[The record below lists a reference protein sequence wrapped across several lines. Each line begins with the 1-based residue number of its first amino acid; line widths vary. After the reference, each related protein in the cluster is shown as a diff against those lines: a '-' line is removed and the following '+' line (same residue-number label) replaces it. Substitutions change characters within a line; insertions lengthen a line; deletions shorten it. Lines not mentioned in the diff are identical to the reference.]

1 MLSTSLP
8 LWPIWP
14 IFFSLLFSA
23 WKCRKKQRG
32 GSRLLTFI
40 VITCYLQS
48 RKTKNKNQSELK
60 TTIFEL
66 FGTEALKDNSTGIR
80 VSRLLQTPDAS
91 EILGLKLQQSRHDD
105 QALSR
110 HHDHRQLPRLI
121 SATTNHRKVLS
132 LHFRIVPILHTHTH
146 TQLHFHI
153 YTHTHEHTHEH
164 THTIFTSD
172 HHIFTRILIFFSSK
186 KLGRFCL
193 KTDGIKLTF
202 YFYFAKL
209 ILDIFISYPDGAHF
223 I

>member
-1 MLSTSLP
+1 MAHIFLSPFLCM
-8 LWPIWP
+8 
-14 IFFSLLFSA
+14 
-23 WKCRKKQRG
+23 KVQQKVERR
-32 GSRLLTFI
+32 SRLLTFI

-60 TTIFEL
+60 TAIL
-66 FGTEALKDNSTGIR
+66 NY
-80 VSRLLQTPDAS
+80 
-91 EILGLKLQQSRHDD
+91 LGLKHLKTIPPAFGLVGYSKHLMPRKSLGSNCSNQDMTT
-105 QALSR
+105 
-110 HHDHRQLPRLI
+110 RQLRWRP
-121 SATTNHRKVLS
+121 SPTSKAHRKYEPSKSAKSPSSNRSNL
-132 LHFRIVPILHTHTH
+132 THTH

-153 YTHTHEHTHEH
+153 YTHTHEHTHK
-164 THTIFTSD
+164 HTIFTSD
-172 HHIFTRILIFFSSK
+172 HQIFLTQILIFFSSK